1 MCVCIFLI
9 LHTQTWHMCAV
20 YCPDDKFSWVC
31 CVCVYVYISFNDLD
45 GKHCSTDL
53 PAQLV
58 LIPRMSVSASL

>member
-1 MCVCIFLI
+1 MCIFLI
-9 LHTQTWHMCAV
+9 LHTQLGTCVQCIALMTNSAGCV
-20 YCPDDKFSWVC
+20 
-31 CVCVYVYISFNDLD
+31 VCVYVYISFNDLD